1 MTQTPP
7 RFATLGDNC
16 IDRYLPL
23 AQAAVGGNAVNVAV
37 QLARAGEDCSYFG
50 AIGRDEAGRWT
61 RDTLLENRVAIAHL
75 QELDAPTAYTDIDVD
90 PAGER
95 IIAFEDFGTSALYAP
110 TLADL
115 SALVQ
120 LDHIH
125 IGWFK
130 AAAALRQVLQGH
142 GITFSQDVAVNRDAA
157 GLDIGFESVGPS
169 EPLAHA
175 ALQRLQAAG
184 CRVAVVTCGA
194 MGSVASE
201 GGDIVATG
209 IRAVPLV
216 VDTTGAGDTFIAGFV
231 SAWKRGQPL
240 AACLASGRDAAAAT
254 CGHVGGF
261 PQRLRAFKNDARSTL
276 TDV

>member
-1 MTQTPP
+1 MPKTPP

-23 AQAAVGGNAVNVAV
+23 AQATVGGNAVNVAV
-37 QLARAGEDCSYFG
+37 QLARAGEECHYFG
-50 AIGRDEAGRWT
+50 AVGRDEAGRWT
-61 RDTLLENRVAIAHL
+61 RETLLENRVVLANL

-90 PAGER
+90 ADGER
-95 IIAFEDFGTSALYAP
+95 IIAFEDFGTSALYTP
-110 TLADL
+110 TPADL
-115 SALVQ
+115 LALAQ
-120 LDHIH
+120 MDHIH

-130 AAAALRQVLQGH
+130 GAAALRQALQGH
-142 GITFSQDVAVNRDAA
+142 GITFSQDVAVNPDAS
-157 GLDIGFESVGPS
+157 GLDVGFESVGPS
-169 EPLAHA
+169 EPLARA

-194 MGSVASE
+194 MGSIATD
-201 GGDIVATG
+201 GGDVVATG
-209 IRAVPLV
+209 IRAVPAV
-216 VDTTGAGDTFIAGFV
+216 IDTTGAGDTFIAGFL

-261 PQRLRAFKNDARSTL
+261 PQRLRGVKNDIRSTL

>member
-23 AQAAVGGNAVNVAV
+23 NQAAVGGNAVNVAV
-37 QLARAGEDCSYFG
+37 QIVRAGEACHYFG
-50 AIGRDEAGRWT
+50 AVGRDAAGRWT
-61 RDTLLENRVAIAHL
+61 RKTLIENRVAITHL

-90 PAGER
+90 ANGER
-95 IIAFEDFGTSALYAP
+95 IIAFEDFGASALYAP
-110 TLADL
+110 TPADL
-115 SALVQ
+115 TALAQ
-120 LDHIH
+120 MDHIH

-130 AAAALRQVLQGH
+130 AAAALRLALQGR
-142 GITFSQDVAVNRDAA
+142 GVTFSQDVAVNPDAA
-157 GLDIGFESVGPS
+157 GLEIGFESVGPS
-169 EPLAHA
+169 EPMARA

-194 MGSVASE
+194 MGSVATE

-209 IRAVPLV
+209 IRAIQPV
-216 VDTTGAGDTFIAGFV
+216 VDTTGAGDTFIAGFL

-240 AACLASGRDAAAAT
+240 AACLAGGRDAAAVT

-261 PQRLRAFKNDARSTL
+261 PQRLRALKNDARSTL

>member
-1 MTQTPP
+1 MPKTPP

-23 AQAAVGGNAVNVAV
+23 AQATVGGNAVNVAV
-37 QLARAGEDCSYFG
+37 QLARAGEECHYFG
-50 AIGRDEAGRWT
+50 AVGRDEAGRWT
-61 RDTLLENRVAIAHL
+61 RETLLENRVVLANL

-90 PAGER
+90 ADGER
-95 IIAFEDFGTSALYAP
+95 IIAFEDFGTSALYTP
-110 TLADL
+110 TPADL
-115 SALVQ
+115 LALAQ
-120 LDHIH
+120 MDHIH

-130 AAAALRQVLQGH
+130 GAAALRQALQGH
-142 GITFSQDVAVNRDAA
+142 GITFSQDVAVNPDAS
-157 GLDIGFESVGPS
+157 GLDVGFESVGPS
-169 EPLAHA
+169 EPLARA

-194 MGSVASE
+194 MGSMATD
-201 GGDIVATG
+201 GGDVVATG
-209 IRAVPLV
+209 IRAVPAV
-216 VDTTGAGDTFIAGFV
+216 IDTTGAGDTFIAGFL

-261 PQRLRAFKNDARSTL
+261 PQRLRGVKNDIRSTL